1 MATPDAT
8 GSAFWQAFHATRA
21 TATPRTPRTPL
32 TVRAAHALARTLPRW
47 TTIRTAALST
57 AGFGL
62 LTGAAWTLH
71 TAAGLAVGGA
81 SLLVLEALSGGERR

>member
-1 MATPDAT
+1 MAI
-8 GSAFWQAFHATRA
+8 
-21 TATPRTPRTPL
+21 TAGRTF
-32 TVRAAHALARTLPRW
+32 RAAFRVERAAAAPRPPRIPLAIRAGRTLARVLPRW
-47 TTIRTAALST
+47 SAIRTATLST

-81 SLLVLEALSGGERR
+81 SLLILEALSGGERR